1 MRYAGI
7 IYDDT
12 AAAPGVCLSFYT
24 QGCPIHC
31 EGCHNAD
38 MWDEEGGLEF
48 TPDVLDR
55 IITGLHANGVNK
67 TFCIL
72 GGEPLSPHNTFLT
85 TLLVSTVKEKSP
97 NTPIWIWSGYSMEE
111 IVHNGNPHIEK
122 LLTKIDG
129 LVTDPFILAERDI
142 TLKFRGSRN
151 QRVWKFDNEKN
162 LWYNI
167 ENEQERFQINA

>member
-12 AAAPGVCLSFYT
+12 AAAPGICLSFYT

-38 MWDEEGGLEF
+38 MWNENGGLEF
-48 TPDVLDR
+48 TPAVLDSVVN
-55 IITGLHANGVNK
+55 GLYANGVK
-67 TFCIL
+67 RTFCVL
-72 GGEPLSPHNTFLT
+72 GGEPLSQHNAFLT
-85 TLLVSTVKEKSP
+85 ALLVSTVKEKCP
-97 NTPIWIWSGYSMEE
+97 DVDIWVWSGYPMEE
-111 IVHNGNPHIEK
+111 LIGTSNNHIKSILHNIN
-122 LLTKIDG
+122 G

-142 TLKFRGSRN
+142 TLKFKGSRN
-151 QRVWKFDNEKN
+151 QRVWKFDAEKK

-167 ENEQERFQINA
+167 EKEQEEFSLND

>member
-31 EGCHNAD
+31 EGCHNYD
-38 MWDEEGGLEF
+38 MWDEDGGLEF
-48 TPDVLDR
+48 TPDVLER
-55 IITGLHANGVNK
+55 IIKGLHANGVK
-67 TFCIL
+67 RTFCIL
-72 GGEPLSPHNTFLT
+72 GGEPLSSHNAFLT
-85 TLLVSTVKEKSP
+85 ALLVSTVRDKCP
-97 NTPIWIWSGYSMEE
+97 DVDIWIWSGYSMEE
-111 IVHNGNPHIEK
+111 LIGTSNNHIK
-122 LLTKIDG
+122 SIMRNITG
-129 LVTDPFILAERDI
+129 LVTDPFILNERDI

-151 QRVWKFDNEKN
+151 QRVWKFDAEKK

-167 ENEQERFQINA
+167 EKEQERFLLDD